1 MAICLD
7 FHKNDIHLLIKH
19 FLTTNQE
26 LLLVLE
32 PLFESRLTFS
42 SGDKHS
48 YVNVQITWSKFYTGQ
63 GGNNR
68 FCLGRNVRK
77 TCTLKTMLGLDY
89 EIWNVYDCLQA
100 TKRRAILARKW
111 AQAKWWQRLEGWLKC
126 CHPEGPE
133 RDLGRRVKVAWE
145 GGSEVPGLRFADQT
159 QALWGK
165 LRVLHWGFRLESVK
179 YVWIQYKELSRNFKL
194 GDVIFSAVSW
204 HHVWK
209 YAG

>member
-63 GGNNR
+63 EETMDSAWEEMSGRLYTENNAWA
-68 FCLGRNVRK
+68 
-77 TCTLKTMLGLDY
+77 GLWNMKC
-89 EIWNVYDCLQA
+89 IWLFTSN
-100 TKRRAILARKW
+100 KRRAILAEVSTSEMVAAPGRMVEKLSSW
-111 AQAKWWQRLEGWLKC
+111 RAR
-126 CHPEGPE
+126 EGPGKKSKGG
-133 RDLGRRVKVAWE
+133 LGGR
-145 GGSEVPGLRFADQT
+145 SEVPRTETTDQT

-165 LRVLHWGFRLESVK
+165 PCITLRISTGVYK
-179 YVWIQYKELSRNFKL
+179 MVWIQYKELSRNFKL